1 MGQEEDKKMASAL
14 HLRIVNSIIHNA
26 AKQITRMNKLLIDI
40 WSTQENPFLIV
51 PASKDNNVAYELRKT
66 IKLV

>member
-40 WSTQENPFLIV
+40 WST
-51 PASKDNNVAYELRKT
+51 
-66 IKLV
+66 